1 MNPIEAAKA
10 ILEAEKIGVTEGYP
24 SVKDLGS
31 EKPDAKT
38 APKATNNAGD
48 HDVNG
53 KGSSAAGSGTDNS
66 AKNRK
71 SVSMKGSD
79 AASGSDQ
86 GSEASLAKGVKKRQM
101 KDAGMVGEDEDV
113 EVDIE
118 DVLAEDDE
126 DTDTDEVIED
136 AEDVEEMAAEDEEE
150 EDEEEAKAKKK
161 AKMKEHMDAL
171 FNGEELSEDFRTK
184 AETIFEAAIADRVSE
199 LEESYETRLEE
210 SVNTIRESLTDKI
223 DDYLSYVVEEWYN
236 ENRVALE
243 KGLKSEIAE
252 NFIAGLKGLFE
263 DNFISVPDEKFN
275 LLEESETKVEELTSK
290 LNEQIEK
297 NIELNKSLNEAEEG
311 DVFDEV
317 ANGLTDTEVEKFRS
331 LAEGLEYDSVD
342 QYRSKLEVL
351 KENYFKTNVSVNNDT
366 PEENATGEAAMP
378 LSESMS
384 KYTSALDRI
393 TVQK

>member
-24 SVKDLGS
+24 SLKDKGTES
-31 EKPDAKT
+31 PDSKT
-38 APKATNNAGD
+38 APKATNNAGE

-53 KGSSAAGSGTDNS
+53 KGSAAAGSGTDNS
-66 AKNRK
+66 AKNRS
-71 SVSMKGSD
+71 SVAMKGSD

-101 KDAGMVGEDEDV
+101 KDAGMVGEDEDI

-118 DVLAEDDE
+118 DILAEDDE

-136 AEDVEEMAAEDEEE
+136 TEDVEEMAYSDEE
-150 EDEEEAKAKKK
+150 EDEEEAKKKKK

-171 FNGEELSEDFRTK
+171 FNGEELSEDFRSK
-184 AETIFEAAIADRVSE
+184 AETIFEAAIADRVAD

-243 KGLKSEIAE
+243 KGLKAEVAE

-263 DNFISVPDEKFN
+263 DNYIAIPDEKFN
-275 LLEESETKVEELTSK
+275 LLEE
-290 LNEQIEK
+290 
-297 NIELNKSLNEAEEG
+297 
-311 DVFDEV
+311 
-317 ANGLTDTEVEKFRS
+317 FRS

-351 KENYFKTNVSVNNDT
+351 KENYFKTSVSVNNDT
-366 PEENATGEAAMP
+366 PEENANGEAVRP